1 MYARAVRNVGSEN
14 RVSADAWADGGL
26 MQELACVILRIFTYS
41 LDLQEDFF
49 DKRLHEQA
57 HTLRFLHYPP
67 LDAASV
73 ETASEQSSYT
83 HHHDAH
89 DTQARSC

>member
-1 MYARAVRNVGSEN
+1 M
-14 RVSADAWADGGL
+14 
-26 MQELACVILRIFTYS
+26 ILRIFTYS
-41 LDLQEDFF
+41 LKLPEDFF

-83 HHHDAH
+83 HHDTHTQHTHTHHTHTHD
-89 DTQARSC
+89 RPPSCC